1 MNIAEQFTLKLARP
15 VTVETTR
22 ACVCIP
28 DRDSAEVELTRVRRQ
43 YGPALVKHTI
53 RKDRCKANPKA
64 ATWRLN
70 YTIRETKIET
80 LF

>member
-1 MNIAEQFTLKLARP
+1 MNIAEQFTLKLAHP

-70 YTIRETKIET
+70 
-80 LF
+80 